1 MTMSGFR
8 GRIALVTG
16 ASRGIGGATAAG
28 LAEAGMS
35 VFCLSRNSP
44 RDASRSAGGNGRLEF
59 LPCDLSSPASIRAAA
74 AELRKR
80 TDRLNLLINGAAVL
94 TDKRTVTP
102 EGLEL
107 MFATNHLGP
116 FLLTHLLLDRLKAGA
131 PSRII
136 TLTAPST
143 VKPDLG
149 DLQGQRRFSAARA
162 FGASKAGNLLFTYAL
177 ARRVKAQGITANAC
191 HPGVTR
197 TSLTRHA
204 PLVVQLL
211 SRVIIDPF
219 SRTPERAAEGVI
231 ALAVED
237 KFAAVTGEL
246 VHDGKI
252 IKAPFQADTDL
263 QERFW
268 AESAALRLEGFRRAS

>member
-1 MTMSGFR
+1 MSGFP

-16 ASRGIGGATAAG
+16 ASGGIGGATAAG

-35 VFCLSRNSP
+35 VICLSRTP
-44 RDASRSAGGNGRLEF
+44 LRDASRSAGGNGRLEF
-59 LPCDLSSPASIRAAA
+59 LHCDLSSPASVRAAA
-74 AELRKR
+74 EEIRKR
-80 TDRLNLLINGAAVL
+80 TDRLNLLVNAAAVL
-94 TDKRTVTP
+94 MDKRTVTP

-116 FLLTHLLLDRLKAGA
+116 FLLTNLLLDRLEAGA

-162 FGASKAGNLLFTYAL
+162 FGASKAENLLFTYVL
-177 ARRVKAQGITANAC
+177 ARRGKARGITANAC
-191 HPGVTR
+191 HPGVTW
-197 TSLTRHA
+197 TSLTKHA
-204 PLVVQLL
+204 PLMVRFL
-211 SRVIIDPF
+211 SRVVLRPF

-237 KFAAVTGEL
+237 RFAAVTGEL
-246 VHDGKI
+246 LHDGKI
-252 IKAPFQADTDL
+252 IKAPFQADIDL

-268 AESAALRLEGFRRAS
+268 AESVRLSGLDNYGGHLD